1 MSTAQLAEDEFPART
16 ALKGAQERLA
26 AALAA
31 AEAAA
36 QSLAR
41 GREKLA
47 ELERRRDAAHAEIAM
62 RPGLWPRQSRQGVC
76 RGDRRSGSKAP
87 RNR

>member
-1 MSTAQLAEDEFPART
+1 MTAAQLAEDEIPDRT
-16 ALKGAQERLA
+16 ALKVAQERLA

-41 GREKLA
+41 GRETLG
-47 ELERRRDAAHAEIAM
+47 EL
-62 RPGLWPRQSRQGVC
+62 
-76 RGDRRSGSKAP
+76 
-87 RNR
+87 